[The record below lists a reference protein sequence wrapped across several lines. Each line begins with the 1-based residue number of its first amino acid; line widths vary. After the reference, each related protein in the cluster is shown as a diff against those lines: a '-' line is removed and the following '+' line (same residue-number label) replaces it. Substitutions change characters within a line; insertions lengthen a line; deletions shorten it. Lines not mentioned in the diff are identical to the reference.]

1 MVRMG
6 QCKTDHE
13 DGMAPGG
20 GMGSGLNDKRV
31 GRGAGPCARER
42 SQAGKYRQETWPVM
56 GNLVGERRGGSRPGV
71 GRGGV

>member
-1 MVRMG
+1 
-6 QCKTDHE
+6 
-13 DGMAPGG
+13 
-20 GMGSGLNDKRV
+20 MGSGLNDKRV